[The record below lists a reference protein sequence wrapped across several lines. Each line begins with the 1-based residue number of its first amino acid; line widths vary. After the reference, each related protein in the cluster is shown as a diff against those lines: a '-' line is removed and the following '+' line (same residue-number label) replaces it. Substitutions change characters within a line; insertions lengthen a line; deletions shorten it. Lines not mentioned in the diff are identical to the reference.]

1 LNQIR
6 DPDPASFFKK
16 NDFGHCLGGI
26 LAGLVMLVLVI
37 TNLSLFFGIYVDSD
51 EKVRQLPNLF
61 I

>member
-51 EKVRQLPNLF
+51 DKVRQLPNLF